1 MVPNCKDGSD
11 NTTTKLISLQEKIF
25 SLSKERADW
34 IIALTNKTD
43 EACRLQKRVDRST
56 DLILHLTNSLQAALK
71 WIEQKMDMDAQRLQ
85 LYTNDLTIA
94 KDLQRN
100 KMPALHI
107 RGHFGQVS
115 LSVIVHPNC
124 VTSTTFNCQE
134 VCTILKSMDFR
145 KFVQIQFGSC
155 QFPTNRSNRSHLEDL
170 TAITASNAKLKL
182 NTATIMHI
190 PERDTSVK
198 RVQPGTPYQ
207 YSPKAQNIQHIFSVD
222 WCSENSQAF
231 LVICDDIA
239 MKISV
244 TVDLWGWTSICHQ
257 HILFSRKSRSCSQ
270 EMYSLINW
278 ESSDI
283 CNYSEQF
290 VDYNI
295 VCEAAL
301 YVADTMLAKSYT
313 PNLVI

>member
-1 MVPNCKDGSD
+1 MVPNCKYGSD

-25 SLSKERADW
+25 SLSKERDDW
-34 IIALTNKTD
+34 TRALTNKT
-43 EACRLQKRVDRST
+43 EETCRLQKRLDRST
-56 DLILHLTNSLQAALK
+56 DLILHLTKSLQAALK

-85 LYTNDLTIA
+85 LYTNDLTIS

-115 LSVIVHPNC
+115 LSVTIQPFYLTNA
-124 VTSTTFNCQE
+124 TFGWQDG
-134 VCTILKSMDFR
+134 CTILKSLDYR
-145 KFVQIQFGSC
+145 NFVHIQFGSC
-155 QFPTNRSNRSHLEDL
+155 HFPTNRGNLSHLGDL

-182 NTATIMHI
+182 NTATIMHT
-190 PERDTSVK
+190 PEGDPSVK

-207 YSPKAQNIQHIFSVD
+207 YAPKAQNIQHIFSVG
-222 WCSENSQAF
+222 WCSENSQTF

-244 TVDLWGWTSICHQ
+244 TVDRWGWTSICQQ
-257 HILFSRKSRSCSQ
+257 HILFRKNFRSCSQ

-278 ESSDI
+278 ESPDI
-283 CNYSEQF
+283 CNYSEHL

-301 YVADTMLAKSYT
+301 YVANTMLAKS
-313 PNLVI
+313 